1 MMTIKE
7 FASLC
12 NCNTQTLRYYDKI
25 DLLKPVKVDQW
36 SGYRYYE
43 KSQAIDFIKIKNL
56 QAADFTIEEIK
67 GLLTMTDQQ
76 VYEAFDRKLAEQEQ
90 KLERIRKIQQSYLT
104 EVNTMKQLIHSFCD
118 SLLESVNTPEMLQE
132 FATNDPEADKTV
144 EIIRSLMLSSTE
156 AADKEAQPITMEVN
170 GKLFE
175 GAQALENMT
184 LFLRKEELKGTLY
197 LNDQQLSKDASAMAE
212 NTEVVWEF
220 HGWNRTHEFL
230 SHIPVPGDNRDY
242 ILLIRHPENS
252 VCNTLAYPM
261 VLLGMLIS
269 KGFKAEHLHCFS
281 HDDSEDGQNHVTL
294 LRRK

>member
-1 MMTIKE
+1 MGN
-7 FASLC
+7 F
-12 NCNTQTLRYYDKI
+12 
-25 DLLKPVKVDQW
+25 
-36 SGYRYYE
+36 
-43 KSQAIDFIKIKNL
+43 
-56 QAADFTIEEIK
+56 IEELHYGNINPQDRNTRQNK
-67 GLLTMTDQQ
+67 TM
-76 VYEAFDRKLAEQEQ
+76 QEQ
-90 KLERIRKIQQSYLT
+90 KAILT
-104 EVNTMKQLIHSFCD
+104 TS
-118 SLLESVNTPEMLQE
+118 
-132 FATNDPEADKTV
+132 
-144 EIIRSLMLSSTE
+144 
-156 AADKEAQPITMEVN
+156 EAQPITMEVN

-175 GAQALENMT
+175 GTQALENMT

-230 SHIPVPGDNRDY
+230 SHIPVPGDNGDY